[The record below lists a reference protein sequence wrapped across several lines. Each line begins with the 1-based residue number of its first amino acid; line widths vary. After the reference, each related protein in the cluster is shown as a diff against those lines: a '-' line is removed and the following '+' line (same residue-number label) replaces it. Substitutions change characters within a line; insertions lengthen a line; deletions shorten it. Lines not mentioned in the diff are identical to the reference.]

1 MTYVVMDIETTGLD
15 RYKDK
20 INVVGVYLPQ
30 YEIYRYFYESQPLQD
45 FLNTIPEPFF
55 VWQNGKFDTLF
66 LETSWGTP
74 LYPIN
79 MDVMILAY
87 CLEMGERKGLKILA
101 QRHLGVPD
109 WDISKKEKL
118 KLSDSLL
125 PYLECDLKYT
135 WQVGCK
141 LMHDAMTHPE
151 SERILKLYNGIALP
165 SYLTYRNVERRG
177 IQVDVARL
185 QQMIPEYN
193 ARSEALLTKL
203 KQVADIN
210 WNSTA
215 QVQEVLIGQMGLPVL
230 KRTQKGVP
238 SIDAEVLKDYA
249 HMGYEI
255 AKLLAEYKRVT
266 KDMGTFL
273 KPWLEKA
280 VNGRLHPTFN
290 VDTVRTGRTSCQDPN
305 LQQVPRDK
313 VLRTLFTARPGYVLF
328 ECDYSQVELRIA
340 AHYAD
345 EHKMKEIYNNNG
357 DIHHN
362 TATIVTGKENVDKE
376 ERRKAKAVN
385 FGFLYGMSAKKFVDY
400 AKTSYGVYVT
410 EAEATEIRNRY
421 FAMYKDLNKWYANQ
435 KRLCVRDG
443 GVYTLFG
450 RFRALPE
457 IYSDNYKDKGSAER
471 CSINTPV
478 QSSASDILLSSMIE
492 IDQTLPECWVVG
504 TVHDSVLIEV
514 PANKVEEYKTRI
526 HHIMTH
532 PQLLNYFGI
541 KLSVPLEV
549 DIGVGNWGAKE

>member
-1 MTYVVMDIETTGLD
+1 MNYVVVDIETTGLD

-30 YEIYRYFYESQPLQD
+30 YEVYRYFYDSDSFQS
-45 FLNTIPEPFF
+45 FISSIPEPYF

-66 LETSWGTP
+66 LETQWKTP
-74 LYPIN
+74 LYPTH
-79 MDVMILAY
+79 MDIMILAY
-87 CLEMGERKGLKILA
+87 CLEMGERKSLKALA
-101 QRHLGVPD
+101 QRHLGVPN
-109 WDISKKEKL
+109 WDISKKEKT
-118 KLSDSLL
+118 KLSESLL

-135 WQVGCK
+135 WQVACK
-141 LMHDAMTHPE
+141 LMNDALNHPE
-151 SERILKLYNGIALP
+151 SARIMKLYNGIAMP

-177 IQVDVARL
+177 IQIDVERL
-185 QQMIPEYN
+185 KKMIPEYQSK
-193 ARSEALLTKL
+193 SELLL
-203 KQVADIN
+203 SQLNQVARIN
-210 WNSTA
+210 WNSTV
-215 QVQEVLIGQMGLPVL
+215 QVQDLLINQMGLPIL
-230 KRTQKGVP
+230 KKTKKGAP
-238 SIDAEVLKDYA
+238 SIDSEVLSDYA
-249 HMGYEI
+249 HLGYEI

-273 KPWLEKA
+273 NPWLEKA
-280 VNGRLHPTFN
+280 VDGRLHPTFN

-313 VLRTLFTARPGYVLF
+313 TLRTLFTARSGYVLF

-345 EHKMKEIYNNNG
+345 EHKMKEIYNSNG

-362 TATIVTGKENVDKE
+362 TATIVTGKEDVDKE

-385 FGFLYGMSAKKFVDY
+385 FGFLYGMTAKKFVEY
-400 AKTSYGVYVT
+400 AKASYGVYVT
-410 EAEATEIRNRY
+410 ETEATEIRNRY
-421 FAMYKDLNKWYANQ
+421 FSTYRDLNKWYSDQ
-435 KRLCVRDG
+435 KRKCARDG

-457 IYSDNYKDKGSAER
+457 IYSSNYMDKGAAER

-492 IDQTLPECWVVG
+492 IDQTLPECYVVG

-514 PANKVEEYKTRI
+514 PENKIEEYKQKI
-526 HHIMTH
+526 HDIMVH
-532 PQLLNYFGI
+532 PRLLDFFGI